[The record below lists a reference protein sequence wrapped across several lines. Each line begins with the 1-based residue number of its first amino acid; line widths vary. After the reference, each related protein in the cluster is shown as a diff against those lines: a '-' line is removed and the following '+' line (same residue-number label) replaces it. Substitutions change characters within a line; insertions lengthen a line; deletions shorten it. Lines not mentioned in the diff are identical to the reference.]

1 MKQWLTA
8 VAVLAL
14 GASLAMGQTSSS
26 TGAKKA
32 PAHPTTAKPAPA
44 STSTHTATHASTS
57 ASSGQGRMD
66 GVAAVVAGEPIFDSE
81 VDEQVYLFFMQQG
94 MQPDSTQALAMR
106 KSILDR
112 LIDEKLIV
120 QEAKR
125 KQVVVPDSEVDHQV
139 SDAIADAKQRL
150 GGDAGYQA
158 ELSKEG
164 ISENDLKE
172 RYRGEIRR
180 QLLANQLL
188 RKELNL
194 KLEVSP
200 AEAEAYFKA
209 NPGDFPKRPEEVGL
223 AVIQIP
229 IAPESSA
236 VVAAKARAQGLLDR
250 VRKGESF
257 TRVAMEASEDPGTR
271 ASGGDLGFFGRGD
284 LDSTFEQVAFHL
296 KPGQIS
302 DLVRTPFGYHIIR
315 VEEVDT
321 TRNQIHARHILVRV
335 APQQADQKRA
345 EALANQVYDQAQKGA
360 DFGDL
365 VRRYSKYQGPAGPGG
380 NLGFLPLSAFPAEF
394 RQTLEK
400 MPIGSVSRPLAGPQ
414 GYNIFKMLDRHPERS
429 YTLDEVKEQLPD
441 LVRQMK
447 LKKQYDTWVA
457 GLRTRT
463 QIQYK

>member
-1 MKQWLTA
+1 MKKWFTA
-8 VAVLAL
+8 VAALAL
-14 GASLAMGQTSSS
+14 AAAVAHAQTKSGTS
-26 TGAKKA
+26 
-32 PAHPTTAKPAPA
+32 AKPAPPK
-44 STSTHTATHASTS
+44 STTKAAPTHITAHTASHAS
-57 ASSGQGRMD
+57 AAQGRTD
-66 GVAAVVAGEPIFDSE
+66 GIAAVVAGEPIFDSE
-81 VDEQVYLFFMQQG
+81 VDEQLYLFFMQNGQ
-94 MQPDSTQALAMR
+94 QPDSLQALAVR
-106 KSILDR
+106 KDILDK

-125 KQVVVPDSEVDHQV
+125 KQVVVPDTEVDHQV
-139 SDAIADAKQRL
+139 ADAIADAKQRL
-150 GGDAGYQA
+150 GGEAGYAA
-158 ELSKEG
+158 ELAKEG
-164 ISENDLKE
+164 ISEGDLRE

-194 KLEVSP
+194 KMEVTP

-229 IAPESSA
+229 VAPESSA
-236 VVAAKARAQGLLDR
+236 VAAAKARAQGLLDR

-271 ASGGDLGFFGRGD
+271 ASGGDLGFFGHGD
-284 LDSTFEQVAFHL
+284 LDSTFEQVAFKL

-335 APQQADQKRA
+335 APQEADQKRA
-345 EALANQVYDQAQKGA
+345 ETLANSVYDQAKKGA

-365 VRRYSKYQGPAGPGG
+365 VRRNSQYKGPAGPGG
-380 NLGFLPLSAFPAEF
+380 NLGFLPLSAFPADF
-394 RQTLEK
+394 RETLSK
-400 MPIGSVSRPLAGPQ
+400 LPIGGVSPPLSGPQ
-414 GYNIFKMLDRHPERS
+414 GYNIFKMLDRHPERP
-429 YTLDEVKEQLPD
+429 YTLDDVKEQLPD
-441 LVRQMK
+441 LVRQIK

-463 QIQYK
+463 HVEYK

>member
-8 VAVLAL
+8 VAILAL
-14 GASLAMGQTSSS
+14 GASLALGQTSSS

-32 PAHPTTAKPAPA
+32 PAHSTMAKPAPA
-44 STSTHTATHASTS
+44 PTAAHTAAHTSS

-66 GVAAVVAGEPIFDSE
+66 GVAAVVQGEPIFDSE

-94 MQPDSTQALAMR
+94 QQPDSLQALAMR
-106 KSILDR
+106 KQILDR

-125 KQVVVPDSEVDHQV
+125 KQVVVADSEVDHQV

-158 ELSKEG
+158 ELTKEG
-164 ISENDLKE
+164 ISENDLRE

-236 VVAAKARAQGLLDR
+236 VVAAKARAQALLDR

-271 ASGGDLGFFGRGD
+271 ASGGDLGFFGHGD
-284 LDSTFEQVAFHL
+284 LDSTFEQVAFQL

-302 DLVRTPFGYHIIR
+302 DLVRTPFGFHIIR
-315 VEEVDT
+315 VEEADT
-321 TRNQIHARHILVRV
+321 TRKQIHARHILVRV
-335 APQQADQKRA
+335 APQEADQKRA

-360 DFGDL
+360 DFADL

-380 NLGFLPLSAFPAEF
+380 NLGFLPLTAFPAEF
-394 RQTLEK
+394 RETLEK
-400 MPIGSVSRPLAGPQ
+400 MPIGGVSKPLAGPQ
-414 GYNIFKMLDRHPERS
+414 GYNIFKMLDRHPERA
-429 YTLDEVKEQLPD
+429 YTLDEVKDQLPD

-457 GLRTRT
+457 GLRTRS

>member
-1 MKQWLTA
+1 MKKWFTA
-8 VAVLAL
+8 VAALVLVTT
-14 GASLAMGQTSSS
+14 LAHGQTKSGTGTKPAPTHS
-26 TGAKKA
+26 T
-32 PAHPTTAKPAPA
+32 PAKPAA
-44 STSTHTATHASTS
+44 THTASHTGPPSKTA
-57 ASSGQGRMD
+57 ANGRMD
-66 GVAAVVAGEPIFDSE
+66 GVAAVVGGEPIYDSE

-94 MQPDSTQALAMR
+94 QQPDSMQALSVR
-106 KSILDR
+106 KDVLDR

-150 GGDAGYQA
+150 GGEQGYAA
-158 ELSKEG
+158 ELTKEG
-164 ISENDLKE
+164 ISESDLRE

-200 AEAEAYFKA
+200 AEAEAYFKS
-209 NPGDFPKRPEEVGL
+209 NPADFPKRPEEVGL

-236 VVAAKARAQGLLDR
+236 VVAAHNRAQALLDR

-257 TRVAMEASEDPGTR
+257 SRVAQEASEDPGTR
-271 ASGGDLGFFGRGD
+271 ASGGDLGFFGHGD
-284 LDSTFEQVAFHL
+284 LDSTFEQVAFAL
-296 KPGQIS
+296 KPGQTS

-321 TRNQIHARHILVRV
+321 TRQQVHARHILIRV
-335 APQQADQKRA
+335 APQEADQKRA
-345 EALANQVYDQAQKGA
+345 EALANSIYDQAKKGA
-360 DFGDL
+360 DFTDL
-365 VRRYSKYQGPAGPGG
+365 VRRYSQYKGPAGPGG
-380 NLGFLPLSAFPAEF
+380 NLGFLPLSAFPADF
-394 RQTLEK
+394 RETLTK
-400 MPIGSVSRPLAGPQ
+400 LPIGGVSPPLSGPQ
-414 GYNIFKMLDRHPERS
+414 GYNIFKMLDRHAERP
-429 YTLDEVKEQLPD
+429 YTYDEVKDQLPD

-457 GLRTRT
+457 GLRTRS
-463 QIQYK
+463 QIEYK